1 MIVDKHGYLWL
12 EMFFMTWLVVGL
24 ICIVAIYALDI
35 KGTGYLNMGIAARA
49 AYDAEVAAKK
59 AEEEARAKAEKQKE
73 RGIRPRTGS
82 ELRNRYPL
90 CVNFSLFVLLFQI
103 TYRSLAAMI
112 HF

>member
-90 CVNFSLFVLLFQI
+90 CFVLFF
-103 TYRSLAAMI
+103 
-112 HF
+112 HFLYYF